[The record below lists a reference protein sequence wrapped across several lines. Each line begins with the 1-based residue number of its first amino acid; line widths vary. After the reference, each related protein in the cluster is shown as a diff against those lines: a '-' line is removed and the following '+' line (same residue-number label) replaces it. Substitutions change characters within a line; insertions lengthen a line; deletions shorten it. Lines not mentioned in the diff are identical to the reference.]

1 MEKKTYP
8 FDVKLMISIALDVVN
23 NAFSRLFSSSPPHLV
38 RFHRQLSEP
47 CLPFPQSDGRCQTPY
62 PPQNR
67 GHFPRHSRPPYH
79 RQMSEPLVPMPPQ
92 GFKKEMVD
100 PRYNE
105 QGVQNM
111 GPPRAP
117 LIHQLSIK
125 QEPRDFG
132 FDSGGCKSLRDLG
145 FSPCEACSDV
155 MRIF

>member
-1 MEKKTYP
+1 MWSSWSQLP
-8 FDVKLMISIALDVVN
+8 SMLLIKL
-23 NAFSRLFSSSPPHLV
+23 SPTFFTLTLHLV

-117 LIHQLSIK
+117 LIHQMSIK

-145 FSPCEACSDV
+145 FSPCEACRDV
-155 MRIF
+155 MRSF